1 MYQGNKTNTKDFLEI
16 LEAAIGNSM
25 RNCNVAEVAK
35 VISINEDEIL
45 CEVLSTGEKLT
56 AVPISTLDLLV
67 DDVVG
72 IIFTNTDFR
81 ANLKQ
86 IKAGAGTN
94 KIKNPELHR
103 KSFGIIFGLIYRKE
117 ITE

>member
-25 RNCNVAEVAK
+25 RNCNVAEVARI
-35 VISINEDEIL
+35 ISINEDEIL

-56 AVPISTLDLLV
+56 AVPISTLELLV

-86 IKAGAGTN
+86 IKAGAETN

-103 KSFGIIFGLIYRKE
+103 KAFGIIFGLIYRKE

>member
-1 MYQGNKTNTKDFLEI
+1 MYQGNRTNTKDFLEI
-16 LEAAIGNSM
+16 LEAAIDNSM
-25 RNCNVAEVAK
+25 RNCNVAEVAR
-35 VISINEDEIL
+35 VISIGDEIL

-56 AVPISTLDLLV
+56 AVPLSTLELLV

-81 ANLKQ
+81 ANLEQ
-86 IKAGAGTN
+86 VKAGAGTN

>member
-25 RNCNVAEVAK
+25 RNCNVAEVAR
-35 VISINEDEIL
+35 VISTGDEIL

-56 AVPISTLDLLV
+56 AVPISTLELLV

-81 ANLKQ
+81 ASRLKQ
-86 IKAGAGTN
+86 ERGRIKS
-94 KIKNPELHR
+94 KIPNYTENRSELY
-103 KSFGIIFGLIYRKE
+103 SGLYIERR
-117 ITE
+117 